1 MGSRPALAAVFV
13 TFATAVMSGC
23 HKDDASSVGAGAG
36 TSVEI
41 VADEHGFTPSS
52 VAVKTGSPLTLV
64 FTRTTDDTCAN
75 QVVFPELKITKDLP
89 LKQPVP
95 VDVPSGAARTLA
107 FQCGMGMFKGKVVV
121 H

>member
-1 MGSRPALAAVFV
+1 MGSRQALAAVFV
-13 TFATAVMSGC
+13 TFATAVVPGC
-23 HKDDASSVGAGAG
+23 HKDDATRVGPR
-36 TSVEI
+36 VEI

-52 VAVKTGSPLTLV
+52 VAVETGSPLTLV

-95 VDVPSGAARTLA
+95 VDVPSGTARTLA
-107 FQCGMGMFKGKVVV
+107 FQCGMGMFKGKVVIR
-121 H
+121 

>member
-1 MGSRPALAAVFV
+1 MGSRPALAAVLV
-13 TFATAVMSGC
+13 TFATAVAAGC
-23 HKDDASSVGAGAG
+23 HKDDAVSVGPRIE
-36 TSVEI
+36 V

-64 FTRTTDDTCAN
+64 FTRTTEDTCAN

-95 VDVPSGAARTLA
+95 VDIPSGAARTLA
-107 FQCGMGMFKGKVVV
+107 FQCGMGMFKGKVVIR
-121 H
+121 